1 MVPDGR
7 EDFWDYSKCL
17 WYKLNLTYAEQGGR
31 QEDVDLGPFCQV
43 HYGLLLQPYKI
54 LLMVV
59 TAIRTM
65 LKAWAELQNVSDMA
79 DISV

>member
-1 MVPDGR
+1 M
-7 EDFWDYSKCL
+7 
-17 WYKLNLTYAEQGGR
+17 NLSYAEQGGR

-43 HYGLLLQPYKI
+43 HYGLLLQPYKR

-79 DISV
+79 DIYICVKIPKSGSKMFVGIQNR